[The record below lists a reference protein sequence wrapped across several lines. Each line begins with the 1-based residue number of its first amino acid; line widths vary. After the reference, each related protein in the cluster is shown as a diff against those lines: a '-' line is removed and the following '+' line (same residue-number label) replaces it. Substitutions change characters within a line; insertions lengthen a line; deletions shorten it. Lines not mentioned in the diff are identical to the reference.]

1 MDASA
6 DWRAALN
13 GRPTGGFSAVESS
26 RDRRSVETEACAT
39 EAVPLEEGGG
49 RPACPCLL
57 ASAVAGPCVEPR
69 RVESNRT
76 PAGVAEPHRM
86 GVGLREYGLGRRNMA
101 NGAAGCLSRSTGA
114 AGAGSELFVPRRSRV
129 ASD

>member
-6 DWRAALN
+6 DWRAALD
-13 GRPTGGFSAVESS
+13 GRPTGGFSAVESL

-57 ASAVAGPCVEPR
+57 ASAVAGPRVEPLR
-69 RVESNRT
+69 LESNRT

-86 GVGLREYGLGRRNMA
+86 GVGLREYGLGRRDMA
-101 NGAAGCLSRSTGA
+101 PGAAERLSRGASA
-114 AGAGSELFVPRRSRV
+114 AGAGSEFFDSKRSR
-129 ASD
+129 AANG